1 MPAVLCL
8 AALLVL
14 RLWILEPTIVRSTS
28 MAPTLPEGSVVWL
41 DKVSPDLLGVQT
53 GQLVTFRSPD
63 DGAIVVKRVVAVAGQ
78 EVAMQDGVL
87 YVDGAAV
94 KEPYVDQRTIDG
106 VYFRKVFLGKNE
118 IFVLGDNRETS
129 IDSRAF
135 GPIPADI
142 VEASVIG
149 VR

>member
-87 YVDGAAV
+87 YLDGAAV

>member
-1 MPAVLCL
+1 MAVALSL
-8 AALLVL
+8 SALLIL
-14 RLWILEPTIVRSTS
+14 RLWILEPAIVRSTS
-28 MAPTLPEGSVVWL
+28 MAPTLPDGSLVWL
-41 DKVSPDLLGVQT
+41 DKVSPDLRGVQA

-63 DGAIVVKRVVAVAGQ
+63 DGAIMVKRVVAVEGQ
-78 EVAMQDGVL
+78 TVAMQDGVL
-87 YVDGAAV
+87 YLDGTAV

-106 VYFRKVFLGKNE
+106 VYFSTVHLAKNE

-135 GPIPADI
+135 GPIPANI
-142 VEASVIG
+142 VEAYVVG

>member
-1 MPAVLCL
+1 MAAVLCL
-8 AALLVL
+8 GALLIL
-14 RLWILEPTIVRSTS
+14 RLWFLEPTIVRSSS
-28 MAPTLPEGSVVWL
+28 MAPTLPEGSLVWL
-41 DKVSPDLLGVQT
+41 DKVSPDLLGVQA

-63 DGAIVVKRVVAVAGQ
+63 DGAIMVKRVVAVQGQ
-78 EVAMQDGVL
+78 SVSMQDGVL
-87 YVDGAAV
+87 HIDGAAV

-106 VYFRKVFLGKNE
+106 VYFGTVRLQNNE

-135 GPIPADI
+135 GAIPADI

>member
-8 AALLVL
+8 GALLVL

-41 DKVSPDLLGVQT
+41 DKVSPDLLGVQA

-63 DGAIVVKRVVAVAGQ
+63 DGAIMVKRVVAVAGQ

-106 VYFRKVFLGKNE
+106 VYFRKVLLGKNE